1 MRFKKITIKN
11 FGIYKGQHDIDLN
24 PKEGKPIIL
33 LGALNGGGK
42 TTFLDAL
49 QLALYGKHAKCSNRG
64 TMGYGA
70 FLVNARNRYI
80 SSEEH
85 TEVGI
90 EFTQTLGTDEK
101 TYAVFR
107 SWSPARQP
115 ENTKDKISV
124 YCNGDYDAYLSEF
137 WDEFINEFMPLS
149 LSDLFFFDGEKI
161 ETFAQPERSSE
172 LVKTGLE
179 SLLGLDLLTQL
190 GLDLGMIQKARS
202 SENLDEEVIQKV
214 EQCEAE
220 IGQLNDE
227 THQLKGL
234 AANYDKSI
242 RDLSVTINKV
252 RLQAR
257 NAGAHLIEERDFIKF
272 ELGSLR
278 QRLEDNKQQRARLDA
293 GCGPLSLVPDLIQDA
308 YLQAQKEERIQE
320 SRLLNNAIHHYE
332 QELVETLSASNV
344 DMFAQQAV
352 SDAIQSIARRR
363 QSLATEECYLGVS
376 PSAFL
381 GLEEKLNSDRIERQ
395 RLQAERERLLEQ
407 LSLLEKK
414 EQTIP
419 DYDKVKDIIAELS
432 GLEHEYSRLEKLLK
446 ETTDALQA
454 KQEQQEL
461 LNQRYTRLLTQQ
473 NKDTFEQKRSAQVV
487 EHIDLLQTTMQSFAK
502 GLVRDNIEQLERT
515 ITDKFLTLTR
525 KSQLIQSIS
534 IHPDQFSI
542 TLFTPEG
549 DELSP
554 GRLSAGERQLLA
566 VAIMWGLAET
576 SGKELPTVIDTP
588 LGRLDGKHR
597 NLLVENYFPLAG
609 KQVILL
615 STDEEITGEYHSKL
629 KPYISREYHIEFDE
643 QAQSS
648 TIQEGYL

>member
-11 FGIYKGQHDIDLN
+11 FGIYKGQHDIDLS
-24 PKEGKPIIL
+24 PQDGKPIIL

-64 TMGYGA
+64 SMAYGA

-80 SSEEH
+80 SPEEH

-90 EFTQTLGTDEK
+90 EFTQTLGTEEK

-115 ENTKDKISV
+115 ENTRDKTLV
-124 YCNGDYDAYLSEF
+124 YCDGHYDGHLSDF

-179 SLLGLDLLTQL
+179 NLLGLDLLTQL
-190 GLDLGMIQKARS
+190 DLDLGMIQKARS
-202 SENLDEEVIQKV
+202 SENLDEDVIQKV

-227 THQLKGL
+227 THQLKGQV
-234 AANYDKSI
+234 ANYDKAI
-242 RDLSVTINKV
+242 RDLSVNINKV
-252 RLQAR
+252 RHQAR

-293 GCGPLSLVPDLIQDA
+293 GCGPLSLIPDLIQDA
-308 YLQAQKEERIQE
+308 HLQAQKEETIQQ
-320 SRLLNNAIHHYE
+320 SRLLNDAIHHYE
-332 QELVETLSASNV
+332 KELVETLNASNV

-352 SDAIQSIARRR
+352 SDAIQSIARKR
-363 QSLATEECYLGVS
+363 QSLAIEECYLGIS
-376 PSAFL
+376 PSVFV
-381 GLEEKLNSDRIERQ
+381 GLEEKLKNDRVERQ

-432 GLEHEYSRLEKLLK
+432 GLEHEYTRLENLLK
-446 ETTDALQA
+446 KTTDELQT
-454 KQEQQEL
+454 KEEQQEL

-487 EHIDLLQTTMQSFAK
+487 EHIDHLQSTLKSFAK
-502 GLVRDNIEQLERT
+502 GLIRDNIEQLERT

-525 KSQLIQSIS
+525 KNQLIRSIN

-554 GRLSAGERQLLA
+554 DRLSAGERQLLA

-588 LGRLDGKHR
+588 LGRLDGQHR

-615 STDEEITGEYHSKL
+615 STDEEITGEYHNKL
-629 KPYISREYHIEFDE
+629 RPHISREYHIKFDE
-643 QAQSS
+643 EAQSS
-648 TIQEGYL
+648 TILEGYF